1 MRTILRILAIM
12 MALALLGGAL
22 TSAESAATWSN
33 GQSPQQPY
41 KGVPPVDLT
50 KKLGYMVLDPLNNE
64 NVDTAINSLIIYLP
78 RTDVQA
84 GDGAL
89 RLYEKGVKAPIQEVS
104 FADSARVTV
113 APIDADT
120 LAWLFWESG
129 VQFTVAIDNS
139 LDGDKTYTASLDPNC
154 IVAPEYGVGNSELNG
169 AKGWTFTTKVTSGVL
184 KLKRSGQAIPRVG
197 DSVAVEVRMGEGA
210 ASAMIFSGSDA
221 LTSEDEPLTQSGT
234 LTGHYAKEGPVDWG
248 VALMDASGQ
257 FISIY
262 HYKEEILPQAAESA
276 G

>member
-1 MRTILRILAIM
+1 V

-22 TSAESAATWSN
+22 ASAESAATWSN

-64 NVDTAINSLIIYLP
+64 NVSTAINSLVIYLP

-84 GDGAL
+84 GDGSL

-104 FADSARVTV
+104 FADSARVTA
-113 APIDADT
+113 APIDAET

-129 VQFTVAIDNS
+129 TQFTVAIDKS

-154 IVAPEYGVGNSELNG
+154 IVAPEYGIGNSALEG

-184 KLKRSGQAIPRVG
+184 KLTHSGEATPRVG
-197 DSVAVEVRMGEGA
+197 DSVAIEVRMGEGV
-210 ASAMIFSGSDA
+210 ASASIFSGSDA
-221 LTSEDEPLTQSGT
+221 FTSEDDPLIESGV
-234 LTGHYAKEGPVDWG
+234 LTGRYAQEGPVGWG

-257 FISIY
+257 FISVY
-262 HYKEEILPQAAESA
+262 HYREEVLPQLPAESA